1 MPLSFVDW
9 QKRWIVRFV
18 KTGSTLGSGNELT
31 FEDDP
36 RAIGLKRI
44 VIQGRLLPW
53 AEGCGYNPARDE
65 VTGAFQGKEFTIK
78 RSASGLVCTFDRDET
93 VIDPTGGGTN
103 VSWTAEEG
111 SGTKPVREDPPHPH
125 SAI

>member
-1 MPLSFVDW
+1 MSFVDW
-9 QKRWIVRFV
+9 QKKWTVHV
-18 KTGSTLGSGNELT
+18 LKPGSTLGSGNELR

-36 RAIGLKRI
+36 KGSGLKRI
-44 VIQGRLLPW
+44 VIEGRGEPW
-53 AEGCGYNPARDE
+53 AEECVYNPAGDE

-78 RSASGLVCTFDRDET
+78 RSASGLVCTFVLDET